1 MKARGMGIIGYIFAL
16 ERDPIT
22 ERISGVT
29 KIVAESQFLTD
40 SLLILGGVS
49 RYDSPRSLDA
59 SGRGKVRPEGM
70 RYVNSQS
77 WVMGCIGELAKAC
90 SANTKQELVPS

>member
-40 SLLILGGVS
+40 SLMISVC
-49 RYDSPRSLDA
+49 
-59 SGRGKVRPEGM
+59 V
-70 RYVNSQS
+70 
-77 WVMGCIGELAKAC
+77 
-90 SANTKQELVPS
+90 

>member
-40 SLLILGGVS
+40 SLMIFWGGCRDMAASEVWTPLAREKLG
-49 RYDSPRSLDA
+49 RRECA
-59 SGRGKVRPEGM
+59 M
-70 RYVNSQS
+70 
-77 WVMGCIGELAKAC
+77 
-90 SANTKQELVPS
+90 